1 VLVSLQRWTPFFW
14 EQDRIGMLVPLIAAP
29 FRNPLVNLLVQGFF
43 YVFSYL
49 AATFLLARY
58 MLRGASYPLVGALS
72 ASAFLSLATA
82 YYRFGFFLETFYG
95 VWLALGLGG
104 LLLLEQSP
112 TGHVSQWHRVFAVV
126 CIILAHWVF
135 IGTALVLGPLVVS
148 RYLFCRTDQQEPPPA
163 PQAAPHLQPQ
173 RRLVWVAN
181 ALSSAIGME
190 LLLLA
195 AGSVAGFMLMR
206 LAPVSL
212 KAEYAGTLPLGR
224 WGPTCWQLLR
234 NTWDALAPHSWP
246 YFLAGSAGVGLL
258 HLAVPAL
265 RRQGGPSL
273 RAALAL
279 AAAALVWWLFLG
291 TRKWTVVNFCVHRY
305 TLPAVFLLQAG
316 LIIVAVGPLAAG
328 LGKQGLRIGR
338 AFAVAILLLS
348 IFAGYRLPSLSGVRT
363 ILDRELGGR
372 TADILESRCDYVAG
386 DYWKVWPAVFHAN
399 LVLYER
405 KEHKTIWGVTGR
417 STVTQHLWP
426 QVPLQDLRVAIPV
439 GGEERAPEFLATF
452 RFPPLV
458 VVEKRPTVQV
468 LRPQAVVLRAG
479 QQMET
484 RYPGVVETPESNVV
498 VTPYPRSGDETQ
510 GQH

>member
-1 VLVSLQRWTPFFW
+1 
-14 EQDRIGMLVPLIAAP
+14 MLVPLIALP
-29 FRNPLVNLLVQGFF
+29 FKNPLINLLVQAFF

-58 MLRGASYPLVGALS
+58 MLRDASYPLVGALS
-72 ASAFLSLATA
+72 AAAFMSLAPA
-82 YYRFGFFLETFYG
+82 CYRFEFFVITFYG
-95 VWLALGLGG
+95 LWLALGLGA
-104 LLLLEQSP
+104 LLLLELSP
-112 TGHVSQWHRVFAVV
+112 TSHVSLRHIMFAIVF
-126 CIILAHWVF
+126 IILAHWVF
-135 IGTALVLGPLVVS
+135 IGTALVLGPLVIF
-148 RYLFCRTDQQEPPPA
+148 RHLFCGTGQQGPH
-163 PQAAPHLQPQ
+163 PQPDATAHLQPR

-181 ALSSAIGME
+181 TLSSAIGME

-212 KAEYAGTLPLGR
+212 QAAYAGTLPLGQ

-234 NTWDALAPHSWP
+234 NAWDALAPHSWP
-246 YFLAGSAGVGLL
+246 YFLAGSAAVGLL

-265 RRQGGPSL
+265 RRQAGPSL

-279 AAAALVWWLFLG
+279 AAAGLVWWLFLG

-316 LIIVAVGPLAAG
+316 LIIMAVGPLAAG
-328 LGKQGLRIGR
+328 LGKRGLRIGR

-348 IFAGYRLPSLSGVRT
+348 IFAGYRLPSLSRVRT
-363 ILDRELGGR
+363 TLDRELGGR

-405 KEHKTIWGVTGR
+405 KERKTIWGVTYR
-417 STVTQHLWP
+417 STATQHLWP

-439 GGEERAPEFLATF
+439 GEEERAPEFLATF

-458 VVEKRPTVQV
+458 VVENRPTVQV
-468 LRPQAVVLRAG
+468 LMPQAVVLRAG

-484 RYPGVVETPESNVV
+484 RYPGVKETPESKVV
-498 VTPYPRSGDETQ
+498 VTPYPQSEGEIQRQ
-510 GQH
+510 N